1 MSDIQEKVKE
11 LMGYREQA
19 RLGGGQKRID
29 SQHKKGKKT
38 ARERIKLLLDEGSF
52 EEFDMFVK
60 HRCNNFG
67 LEEETYFGDGV
78 VTGYGT
84 INGRPGVCVL
94 AGFHRVRRFA
104 VRNLRR

>member
-67 LEEETYFGDGV
+67 LEEETYFGDWRRNRLRYDQRPSGV
-78 VTGYGT
+78 
-84 INGRPGVCVL
+84 RVL